1 MMKTYIKPDTF
12 LAKMRR
18 EPFMAASPEKETV
31 SSDSHRYTPRIGS
44 DVMDGND
51 MYAKGV
57 SFGSIWDD

>member
-1 MMKTYIKPDTF
+1 MMKTYIKPDSF

-31 SSDSHRYTPRIGS
+31 SSEEVRYTPIIGNS
-44 DVMDGND
+44 GMDGND